1 MSLKYTICLSLS
13 ACPTVSISLFVSLSV
28 FSVLLSLSVYL
39 FVTYVGY
46 SSSQTNGVCGSSG
59 AVELT
64 DKSPIPSEK
73 QPSPVCRFVNVK
85 LYGVELAQGA
95 KGNQATVLL
104 EIPQGQYL
112 LNLDQ
117 LTREVTKNLILVKRR
132 CCYLSRYQFAFV
144 VYFALFEKNKRA
156 YGAEALDLRFS
167 SLLSFMNVAQFS
179 LCKQISGSLEQLLI
193 ICYC

>member
-1 MSLKYTICLSLS
+1 MHWVWFQDLACNELEQTRKVFKCLWS
-13 ACPTVSISLFVSLSV
+13 AL
-28 FSVLLSLSVYL
+28 VL
-39 FVTYVGY
+39 
-46 SSSQTNGVCGSSG
+46 QTNGVRGFSG
-59 AVELT
+59 TAELT

-117 LTREVTKNLILVKRR
+117 LTREVTKNLTLLKHR
-132 CCYLSRYQFAFV
+132 CCYLGRHQFAFV
-144 VYFALFEKNKRA
+144 VYFALFEENKHA
-156 YGAEALDLRFS
+156 CGAEALGLRFS
-167 SLLSFMNVAQFS
+167 FLLSFMNVARFS
-179 LCKQISGSLEQLLI
+179 LCEQISGSLEQLSI
-193 ICYC
+193 ICYCWFLFFRNKFLSS